1 MTDTFLS
8 RMQAEEQEL
17 TVKCNKLS
25 DFIDSPNFPM
35 IPDIE
40 QTDLREQFEH
50 MLDYR
55 NVLLR
60 RIARNSQ

>member
-1 MTDTFLS
+1 MSFLQ
-8 RMQAEEQEL
+8 RMIDEETEL

-25 DFIDSPNFPM
+25 DFIDSSNFKT
-35 IPDIE
+35 IPEIE
-40 QTDLREQFEH
+40 QVDLREQFEH

-60 RIARNSQ
+60 RIDRNSK

>member
-1 MTDTFLS
+1 MTFLQ
-8 RMQAEEQEL
+8 RMIEEETEL

-25 DFIDSPNFPM
+25 DFIDSSTFKS

-40 QTDLREQFEH
+40 QADLREQFEY

-60 RIARNSQ
+60 RIDRNSK

>member
-1 MTDTFLS
+1 MTFLQ
-8 RMQAEEQEL
+8 RMIDEETEL

-25 DFIDSPNFPM
+25 DFIDSDAFKN
-35 IPDIE
+35 IPEIE
-40 QTDLREQFEH
+40 QVDLREQFEH

-60 RIARNSQ
+60 RIDRNSK